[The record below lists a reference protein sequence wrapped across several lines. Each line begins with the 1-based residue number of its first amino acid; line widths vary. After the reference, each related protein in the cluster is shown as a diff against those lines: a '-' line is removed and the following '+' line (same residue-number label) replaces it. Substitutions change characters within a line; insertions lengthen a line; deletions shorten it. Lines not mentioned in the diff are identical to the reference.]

1 MPKFMLAARVGGNTN
16 AESVLYHLQY
26 LSYGFRYLMWFHCC
40 LWYNQVVYSWKKTS
54 VISFPMYGASLLL
67 EIY

>member
-1 MPKFMLAARVGGNTN
+1 MLAARVGGNTN

-40 LWYNQVVYSWKKTS
+40 LWYNQVVYSWKKKICYFFS
-54 VISFPMYGASLLL
+54 NVRCQPPIGNLLIF
-67 EIY
+67 E